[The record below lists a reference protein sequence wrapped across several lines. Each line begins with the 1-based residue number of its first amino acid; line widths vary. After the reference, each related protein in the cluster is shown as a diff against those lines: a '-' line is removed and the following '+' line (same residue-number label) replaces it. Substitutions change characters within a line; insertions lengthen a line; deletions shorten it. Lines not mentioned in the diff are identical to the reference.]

1 MLVFQ
6 GAHAAKMNSVR
17 YLNIS
22 EDEGAP
28 IIDFLLNREPES
40 ICLPMCVIQ
49 N

>member
-6 GAHAAKMNSVR
+6 GAHAAAKMSSVR

-28 IIDFLLNREPES
+28 IIDFLLNRES
-40 ICLPMCVIQ
+40 ICLPTCGIQ